1 MRKGLIICIL
11 ITLSISVSG
20 YVYYQHNYVKT
31 LMLSEIVGKTDN
43 PLINIAIKLGDF
55 DTGLTRHDIKQL
67 IENKDYWLR
76 RIKEVEA
83 ISDPTTKE
91 HASYMLLDEMME
103 DPVLKKICSGILNLG
118 SDVSLGLIEMI
129 L

>member
-1 MRKGLIICIL
+1 
-11 ITLSISVSG
+11 
-20 YVYYQHNYVKT
+20 
-31 LMLSEIVGKTDN
+31 MLSEIVGKTDN